1 MSKVSTLLIR
11 ETNELET
18 VKQFLSSNGRKSPQT
33 KTIYS
38 IALSHFQTF
47 LQKSEFRNY
56 NAETILIPLAEGK
69 INVYSLFD
77 RFVVYLVDIKPK
89 LSYQS
94 ISVYIAG
101 VKSYLEYY
109 DVDISS
115 NKFRKKVT
123 LPSKEKRSKEAIDAE
138 DIRSILLA

>member
-1 MSKVSTLLIR
+1 VNILLISILSVSKVSTLLIS
-11 ETNELET
+11 ESNELET
-18 VKQFLSSNGRKSPQT
+18 AKQFLSSKGRKSNKT

-47 LQKSEFRNY
+47 LRRSEYTDY
-56 NAETILIPLAEGK
+56 NVETVLVPLTENK
-69 INVYSLFD
+69 INVYALLD
-77 RFVVYLVDIKPK
+77 KFVGYLVDRKIK

-101 VKSYLEYY
+101 IKSYLEYY

-115 NKFRKKVT
+115 TKFRKKVT
-123 LPSKEKRSKEAIDAE
+123 LPSKEK
-138 DIRSILLA
+138 